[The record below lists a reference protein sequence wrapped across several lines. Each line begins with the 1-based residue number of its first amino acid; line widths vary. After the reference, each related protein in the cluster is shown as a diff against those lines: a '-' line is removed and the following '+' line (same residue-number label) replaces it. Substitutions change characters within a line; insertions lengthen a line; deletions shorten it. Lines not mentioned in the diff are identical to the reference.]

1 MFPQDFVEFLQL
13 LIANKVEY
21 LVVGGYAVGI
31 HGHPRFTG
39 DLDIW
44 LKISDENA
52 VKILK
57 SVNEFGFASLGFSTE
72 DFTTEGNIVQ
82 MGYPPMRIDILTDI
96 DGVKFEECYAQR
108 KTVEIDGLTIDF
120 IGYWDLIKNKKA
132 TGRKKD
138 EADVEDL
145 ENKNL

>member
-82 MGYPPMRIDILTDI
+82 MGYPPPIPHAPVQRPFQNLHFFYANLNFQNNEQKTSFALLYFVFI
-96 DGVKFEECYAQR
+96 VCECSA
-108 KTVEIDGLTIDF
+108 ICC
-120 IGYWDLIKNKKA
+120 
-132 TGRKKD
+132 
-138 EADVEDL
+138 
-145 ENKNL
+145 